1 MIFKNI
7 HLVMLCFTGYL
18 AMAGGSLLA
27 PVLPEMVTPLQT
39 TAQAVGLLMS
49 VFTLSTAIFTLVLS
63 HFIDRLD
70 RKQILVP
77 SLLIYGLTGIAGYYS
92 TDFTV
97 LLVMRFVQGIG
108 VAGMMTLAFLIIG
121 EAYRGV
127 ESISAISRMSMS
139 LAIGAIT
146 APMIGGTLASMGW
159 NYPFLFFVLSIP
171 FALMVTVLLPETRE
185 QNRNVRHAGISEA
198 LSALR
203 EFPVTYTIFMGF
215 SIFFLLYSL
224 IIYLPFMLKE
234 LFDFSSGESGLMLAI
249 EGVAVV
255 ILASQ
260 MRILS
265 CRFSMIRVIAVGF
278 FLVGI
283 SMFCISFA
291 ASITGIFLLLILFGA
306 GLGLA
311 QTAIDAQIIQITPAR
326 SKGGILSIHT
336 CMKYMG
342 MSLAPIILGVI
353 LSFTGLQTVF
363 IISGIL
369 GIAVTITTLLMRGRF
384 DALVIQGSE
393 PVVSAR

>member
-1 MIFKNI
+1 
-7 HLVMLCFTGYL
+7 MLCFTGYL

-97 LLVMRFVQGIG
+97 LLVMRFIQGIG

-121 EAYRGV
+121 DAYRGI

-146 APMIGGTLASMGW
+146 APLIGGALAGIGW

-171 FALMVTVLLPETRE
+171 FALVVTVSLPETRE
-185 QNRNVRHAGISEA
+185 QNKNMTHTGIKEA
-198 LSALR
+198 ISSLR
-203 EFPVTYTIFMGF
+203 EIPVIYTIFMGF

-224 IIYLPFMLKE
+224 IIFLPFMLKE

-249 EGVAVV
+249 EGIAVV

-260 MRILS
+260 MRMLS
-265 CRFSMIRVIAVGF
+265 CRFSMIRVIALGF
-278 FLVGI
+278 FLVSI

-291 ASITGIFLLLILFGA
+291 PSITGIFLLLILFGA

-311 QTAIDAQIIQITPAR
+311 QTAIDAQIIQITPSR
-326 SKGGILSIHT
+326 SKGGLLSIHT

-342 MSLAPIILGVI
+342 MSLAPIILGII
-353 LSFTGLQTVF
+353 LSFSGLQTIF
-363 IISGIL
+363 LISGVL
-369 GIAVTITTLLMRGRF
+369 GIGITITTLAMRRRF
-384 DALVIQGSE
+384 DTPDAQGAE
-393 PVVSAR
+393 PAGSV